1 MYTQWNISQKRKEIE
16 PVVGRW
22 MNLESV
28 IQSEVRKKK
37 KTKYCALMHIYGI
50 KKDGIDECTFKAG
63 IVTHA

>member
-28 IQSEVRKKK
+28 IQSEVRKEKK
-37 KTKYCALMHIYGI
+37 PNTVH
-50 KKDGIDECTFKAG
+50 
-63 IVTHA
+63 